1 MIDSWLLNST
11 NGLTNSNFVP
21 ICLKVAGEFFV
32 RKNPWSEVSIGDT
45 IDQEIPSC
53 THFGCITFDKMVESV
68 QITAEDKDLITIL
81 F

>member
-1 MIDSWLLNST
+1 MIDS
-11 NGLTNSNFVP
+11 
-21 ICLKVAGEFFV
+21 
-32 RKNPWSEVSIGDT
+32 RRGDA